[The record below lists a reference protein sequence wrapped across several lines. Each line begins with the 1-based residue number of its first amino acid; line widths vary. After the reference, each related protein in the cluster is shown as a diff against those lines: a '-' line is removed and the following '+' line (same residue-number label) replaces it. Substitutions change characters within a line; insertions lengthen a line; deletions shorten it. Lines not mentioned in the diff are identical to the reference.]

1 MTRRSIRFIA
11 ALTAGLSMRGG
22 PAAAAGPGSAFG
34 EGLRLTNTA
43 WAIGMSDALVAA
55 GGGVSAISL
64 NPAGVLD
71 SALTTVHLTHALYV
85 TKLSED
91 YFAYSQR
98 LPLDSAFGIGVH
110 GIYDSSTPRTLED
123 ASGNFAGE
131 TGKFPLGFAVG
142 GAAYAVSLGRFIP
155 GIDAYR
161 PTAGASLRVIWQQVD
176 RQSWVGVT
184 TDYGVKVRPGG
195 GFTVAGVLQNA
206 GAVKGPSG
214 LPLQWVTGV
223 AWQGDKVV
231 GQNDRLLLELD
242 SPVAVDRGFSFRAG
256 MEYQAKF
263 DQVSFAIR
271 GGWKQENE
279 VPGAPGI
286 SAGFGFRWFLGR
298 APWGMDYA
306 YVPWG
311 IFGGE
316 HVLSATLGILP
327 TAPPEE
333 KPVEPAKPRVPP
345 EVFYPLKGEK
355 ARYTITLAAASE
367 VSAVLLDTD
376 GKQLMT
382 LLEKR
387 VVWNGEV
394 DIAWDGYLANG
405 MMAEFDQTFRIL
417 IQVGDQ
423 TWYKDVV
430 PKRE

>member
-1 MTRRSIRFIA
+1 MNRRKTIILA
-11 ALTAGLSMRGG
+11 ALFLV
-22 PAAAAGPGSAFG
+22 AARRAPLAAGPGSAFG

-71 SALTTVHLTHALYV
+71 SALTTVHLTHAVYV
-85 TKLSED
+85 AKLSED

-98 LPLDSAFGIGVH
+98 LPLDSAFGIGIH

-142 GAAYAVSLGRFIP
+142 GAAYAMNIGRLIP
-155 GIDAYR
+155 VIEWLR
-161 PTAGASLRVIWQQVD
+161 PVAGASMRVVWQQVD
-176 RQSWVGVT
+176 RESWVGIT
-184 TDYGVKVRPGG
+184 TDYGLKARPGG
-195 GFTVAGVLQNA
+195 GFTIAGVLQNA
-206 GAVKGPSG
+206 GAVKGPAG
-214 LPLQWVTGV
+214 LPLQWVTGI
-223 AWQGDKVV
+223 AWQGDKVF
-231 GQNDRLLLELD
+231 GQADKLLVEVD
-242 SPVAVDRGFSFRAG
+242 SPIAVDRGFSFRAG
-256 MEYQAKF
+256 AEYQAKF
-263 DQVSFAIR
+263 DKLSFAVR

-298 APWGMDYA
+298 TPWGMDYA

-327 TAPPEE
+327 TAPPDEQS
-333 KPVEPAKPRVPP
+333 VEPRPQRVPP

-355 ARYTITLAAASE
+355 ARYDIQVTSASE
-367 VSAVLLDTD
+367 VSAVLLDAD
-376 GKQLMT
+376 GKQILT
-382 LLEKR
+382 LVEKR
-387 VVWNGEV
+387 IVWSGSVEV
-394 DIAWDGYLANG
+394 AWDGYLANG
-405 MMAEFDQTFRIL
+405 MMAEFDHTFRIL
-417 IQVGDQ
+417 IQVAGQ